1 MKKSGV
7 VGVYWHSVRKKWQAQ
22 GWHGGKQYHLG
33 YFEDLDE
40 AAAKRREFDLEHRAA
55 KGR

>member
-1 MKKSGV
+1 VKKSGV

-22 GWHGGKQYHLG
+22 GWYGGKQYHLG
-33 YFEDLDE
+33 YFDDLDE